1 MPDNYEEML
10 QDLDLCLGGLAA
22 FLPSVLYELLKPRD
36 NGTDSKK

>member
-1 MPDNYEEML
+1 ML
-10 QDLDLCLGGLAA
+10 YIRFFLRCFGLGGLAA